1 MLYDIRSNSIRGS
14 IHFQVNKLKYA
25 PGIWVESVYPI
36 AFMAWHGREASRQ
49 SNIAIGIQRMCHGQK
64 LYFVPILH
72 TYIHTCIHW
81 IYVHTLYICNIYIY
95 TLYTIYI
102 YIYIYV
108 CVCTHTVSYWGIVIN
123 ATGISFLSDSDDH
136 TPFQKIWGSRKWL
149 VIMSH

>member
-72 TYIHTCIHW
+72 TYIHVYIEYTYIHYT
-81 IYVHTLYICNIYIY
+81 YVIYIY
-95 TLYTIYI
+95 THYI
-102 YIYIYV
+102 QFIYV
-108 CVCTHTVSYWGIVIN
+108 CVYSYGLILGN
-123 ATGISFLSDSDDH
+123 
-136 TPFQKIWGSRKWL
+136 
-149 VIMSH
+149 SHQCNRNLLPQRFG